1 MRRGGPQPG
10 DLLLDPVILLALA
23 VLVLNDHVLKGPGP
37 APLTGILSGMAGLI
51 LMPSVL
57 VAGTELL
64 AWLRGRWLT
73 STMRPMLAA
82 SVAVGTAY
90 ALVELLP
97 AATELYAWTWGMLQ
111 WPGATVL
118 ALLGGD
124 PLPGIVPVRAVAD
137 PFDLLALP
145 CLAIPVLLQGRRLSA
160 ASSTVSA
167 A

>member
-1 MRRGGPQPG
+1 MRRGAPQPG

-23 VLVLNDHVLKGPGP
+23 VLVLNDQVLKGPGP
-37 APLTGILSGMAGLI
+37 APLTGIMSGMAGLV

-57 VAGTELL
+57 VAGIELL
-64 AWLRGRWLT
+64 ARLRGAWLAP
-73 STMRPMLAA
+73 SMRLMLAA
-82 SVAVGTAY
+82 SLAVGSAY

-97 AATELYAWTWGMLQ
+97 AATDLYGWTWGMLQ
-111 WPGATVL
+111 WPGATAL
-118 ALLGGD
+118 ALLGGH
-124 PLPGIVPVRAVAD
+124 PLPGIVPVRAIAD

-145 CLAIPVLLQGRRLSA
+145 CLAIPVLLQARRLSA